1 MLAASLPYSE
11 SIHVILI
18 SCKNYL
24 HGNTSM
30 GVRPI
35 NWSSEPV
42 KATHK
47 INLVFPVVM
56 YGWESWTIKK
66 AEHQIVMLLNCGG
79 GEDS

>member
-11 SIHVILI
+11 STHVILI

-35 NWSSEPV
+35 NWSSESV
-42 KATHK
+42 KVTHK
-47 INLVFPVVM
+47 INCHTGLPRFSGGHVWM
-56 YGWESWTIKK
+56 GELDHKES
-66 AEHQIVMLLNCGG
+66 
-79 GEDS
+79 

>member
-1 MLAASLPYSE
+1 
-11 SIHVILI
+11 
-18 SCKNYL
+18 
-24 HGNTSM
+24 M
-30 GVRPI
+30 GVRSI